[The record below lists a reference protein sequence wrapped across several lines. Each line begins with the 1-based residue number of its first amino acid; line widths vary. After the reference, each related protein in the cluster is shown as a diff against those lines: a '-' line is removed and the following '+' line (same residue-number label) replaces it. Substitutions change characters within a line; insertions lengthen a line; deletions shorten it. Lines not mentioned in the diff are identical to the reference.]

1 MDDVQFNN
9 WKQFVTET
17 LADVAVRQQASEKR
31 MDRFERNL
39 VLLARLGRRARNGLT
54 RRQEEHELRQQEHE
68 RWQEEY
74 ELRQKEH
81 ERRQEEHEGRQQ
93 EHEKWQRENEKWQAI
108 INRNM
113 AEITD
118 KLNGLIGHVQ
128 GQNPPQ

>member
-1 MDDVQFNN
+1 MDDVQFEN

-39 VLLARLGRRARNGLT
+39 VRLAQLGRKARNGLT
-54 RRQEEHELRQQEHE
+54 RRQEEHERRQQEQELRQQEHD
-68 RWQEEY
+68 R
-74 ELRQKEH
+74 RQREH
-81 ERRQEEHEGRQQ
+81 E
-93 EHEKWQRENEKWQAI
+93 A
-108 INRNM
+108 NM
-113 AEITD
+113 ARIELTLAEIGD